1 MYSRQVMLL
10 SALTTLS
17 TFATTRR
24 KLFSTM
30 TSGLFTDPL
39 ALLSTEPS
47 LRPPK
52 LISKRSLDLAAAS
65 QPSLGPPSPIDL
77 TNTKIAVRIII
88 PAQIVAN

>member
-1 MYSRQVMLL
+1 MLL

-30 TSGLFTDPL
+30 TSGLFTDLL

-47 LRPPK
+47 PRPPK
-52 LISKRSLDLAAAS
+52 LISKTSLDLAAAS

-88 PAQIVAN
+88 PAQTVAN